1 MAEPLINDTE
11 VPYNNLDYLKDLL
24 GHEPVAIQEIISEI
38 KLQWFADKQ
47 ELSTAL
53 EAQNSLEVKR
63 LLHRMKSTFSPLGP
77 GHMLYKTVLEKGEMY
92 LSAERNIS
100 GDEAYWQEFVL
111 LLDNGV
117 NKLSIDN

>member
-1 MAEPLINDTE
+1 MADPLINDTE
-11 VPYNNLDYLKDLL
+11 APYNNLDYLKELL

-38 KLQWFADKQ
+38 KLQWLADKQ
-47 ELSTAL
+47 ELSRAL

-92 LSAERNIS
+92 FIAEVSNS
-100 GDEAYWQEFVL
+100 GDKAYWKEFVL
-111 LLDNGV
+111 CLDNGV
-117 NKLSIDN
+117 KKLSIGN